1 MAVFDITFF
10 SNALHRL
17 VPMTAIIPIERPK
30 QFGGGKPYG
39 EPFRAVYL
47 LHGFSGTHTDWIR
60 GSRIEQLAMK
70 HNVAVFMPS
79 GENGF
84 YLDDKIRDALYEQLL
99 CEDLIEF
106 TRAVFPLSSRR
117 EDTAIGGFSMGG
129 YGALLNGL
137 KRGDLF
143 GHIIAFSSALVTDR
157 LAMMKPDVPN
167 PIAPYSYY
175 VHTFGP
181 LDQVSGSDKDPRA
194 LAAAIVREGKTVPR
208 LYMACGTEDFGI
220 EGNRAFS
227 RYLAEIG
234 YQHTFM
240 QSPGEHNWKFWD
252 EYIEKAL
259 IWLDEAIQAG
269 SAC

>member
-17 VPMTAIIPIERPK
+17 VPLTAIIPIERPK
-30 QFGGGKPYG
+30 QFGGGKPAS
-39 EPFRAVYL
+39 ELFRSLFL

-70 HNVAVFMPS
+70 HNIAVFMPA

-84 YLDDKIRDALYEQLL
+84 YLDDPIRDALYEQLL

-106 TRAVFPLSSRR
+106 TRAVFPVSDSR

-129 YGALLNGL
+129 YGALRNGL
-137 KRGDLF
+137 KRSDLF
-143 GHIIAFSSALVTDR
+143 GHVIAFSSALVTDR
-157 LAMMKPDVPN
+157 LAQMKEDTPN

-175 VHTFGP
+175 VHTFGR
-181 LDQVSGSDKDPRA
+181 LDQVAGSDKDPQA
-194 LAAAIVREGKTVPR
+194 LAEAIVREGKAAPR

-220 EGNRAFS
+220 EGNRAYS
-227 RYLAEIG
+227 RYLTDIG
-234 YQHTFM
+234 FQHTFM

-252 EYIEKAL
+252 EYIEKSL
-259 IWLDEAIQAG
+259 VWLDEAKAAATAG
-269 SAC
+269 